1 MFHEIVCYVLLFLSC
16 CLDFILVFA
25 ISVCSSAYFLNREK
39 DRGGEKEVKREK
51 IERGRNR
58 TRADTREKISL
69 RAYVVLLDIPV

>member
-1 MFHEIVCYVLLFLSC
+1 MFYILLYLQLTCMFHEIVCYVLLFLSC

-51 IERGRNR
+51 NR
-58 TRADTREKISL
+58 EREK
-69 RAYVVLLDIPV
+69 